1 MRQRRDHSSSAAE
14 KRQATQHLEHLRT
27 TLNNDYSQLIQVGLR
42 FSSHIFKRKIQKYS
56 ISYRLMF
63 MSIR

>member
-27 TLNNDYSQLIQVGLR
+27 TLNNDYSQLIQVGLH
-42 FSSHIFKRKIQKYS
+42 FSSHIKVFQK
-56 ISYRLMF
+56 
-63 MSIR
+63 